1 LIENQCAD
9 AISLET
15 INNGRFGRLCMKPLL
30 FLALMTCLTW
40 TTNASAQDR
49 HMYLGPRQPA
59 VDVLT
64 LTGFGT
70 NNAVAQG
77 RVTERS
83 ARAHCDNFYTPE
95 TATKM
100 AQCIADHLQ
109 EHAKSYQISADCD
122 GGRITSVFGDRFTFA
137 GQRRRTSEGD
147 TPNVSLWRDTKGQD
161 VPHSSPY
168 SPGNVVAQNWSVVC
182 GSAHRPAT
190 QSTRAE
196 IPVRVAQSE
205 GGPSWSLGSRRA
217 GFDGLPYTHNGS
229 FMKVDERLGE
239 IRYEQ
244 PRRGLQ
250 GTISPGD
257 VVFRGRF
264 VDAPGQRGK
273 GRVSGVAYTF
283 KKGCAPA
290 RYAVEGSYDPKTIT
304 MTGNA
309 PRRAANSCEVLGA
322 SGTSTHA
329 TLVFTLNEGD

>member
-1 LIENQCAD
+1 
-9 AISLET
+9 
-15 INNGRFGRLCMKPLL
+15 MKPLL

-147 TPNVSLWRDTKGQD
+147 TPNVSLWTCRTVRPTVRATWWRRTGA
-161 VPHSSPY
+161 SC
-168 SPGNVVAQNWSVVC
+168 VA
-182 GSAHRPAT
+182 
-190 QSTRAE
+190 
-196 IPVRVAQSE
+196 
-205 GGPSWSLGSRRA
+205 
-217 GFDGLPYTHNGS
+217 LPT
-229 FMKVDERLGE
+229 
-239 IRYEQ
+239 
-244 PRRGLQ
+244 
-250 GTISPGD
+250 
-257 VVFRGRF
+257 
-264 VDAPGQRGK
+264 
-273 GRVSGVAYTF
+273 
-283 KKGCAPA
+283 
-290 RYAVEGSYDPKTIT
+290 
-304 MTGNA
+304 A
-309 PRRAANSCEVLGA
+309 PRRSLRGPKSLSVWRNQRVDHRGPWGLVVQV
-322 SGTSTHA
+322 STA
-329 TLVFTLNEGD
+329 CLTLTTARS